1 MTPKSILALVFAI
14 LALVGPLV
22 AQALSPSA
30 VTLIVTICGIVGAIA
45 AHVASAL
52 QPNASDAA
60 LRARVERAAHVADS
74 TPTKALLGHLLG
86 GATLLCLALVLV
98 LSGCGWLSSHPTAVP
113 VVETIACDVAT
124 ALDPSQAVLICAGV
138 DAAGNIVES
147 FEPLTTSA
155 ASAQA
160 FARRFPSVP
169 AVHALV
175 VARGAR

>member
-86 GATLLCLALVLV
+86 GATLLCLALVL
-98 LSGCGWLSSHPTAVP
+98 SGCGWLSSHPTVVP

-124 ALDPSQAVLICAGV
+124 SLDPSQAVLICAGV

-147 FEPLTTSA
+147 FEPVTTSA

>member
-1 MTPKSILALVFAI
+1 MPTVALPVLHADQVRAYRS
-14 LALVGPLV
+14 LLRVKRR
-22 AQALSPSA
+22 A
-30 VTLIVTICGIVGAIA
+30 VWCGRRWGK
-45 AHVASAL
+45 SAL
-52 QPNASDAA
+52 A
-60 LRARVERAAHVADS
+60 
-74 TPTKALLGHLLG
+74 
-86 GATLLCLALVLV
+86 
-98 LSGCGWLSSHPTAVP
+98 
-113 VVETIACDVAT
+113 ETIACDVAT

>member
-1 MTPKSILALVFAI
+1 MTPKSVLALALAI
-14 LALVGPLV
+14 IALVGPLV

-30 VTLIVTICGIVGAIA
+30 VTLIVTICGIVAAIA

-60 LRARVERAAHVADS
+60 LRARVERAAEKAD
-74 TPTKALLGHLLG
+74 TAPVKALLTHLLG
-86 GATLLCLALVLV
+86 GAALLCLA
-98 LSGCGWLSSHPTAVP
+98 LSGCGWLSAHPTAVP
-113 VVETIACDVAT
+113 VAETIACDVAS
-124 ALDPSQAVLICAGV
+124 ALDPSQAVLICAGI
-138 DAAGNIVES
+138 DAAGSIVES
-147 FEPLTTSA
+147 FEPVPTSA